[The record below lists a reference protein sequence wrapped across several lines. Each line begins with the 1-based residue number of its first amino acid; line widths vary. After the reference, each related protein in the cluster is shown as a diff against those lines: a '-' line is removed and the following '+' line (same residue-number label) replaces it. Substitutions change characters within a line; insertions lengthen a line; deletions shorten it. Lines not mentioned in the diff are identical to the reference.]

1 MKTKNTCIKGILLS
15 LLCIVL
21 ETQGYCSEAEKI
33 PLSSLQ
39 DSLSRELRRE
49 TDVNKRI
56 KLLSELAR
64 LNWENPSEP
73 VYQEQLARTALE
85 TDSITH
91 FYKAA
96 SDLGRYYCNHN
107 NTDGLMYWENMV
119 DSVSTARKE
128 MPQVVFD
135 FLNYYC
141 RYYLK
146 TGEYE
151 TAMNKAV
158 RLQLLSEEKGNRQGI
173 IFSQEYLG
181 LIYLLIGRDRDAVHA
196 FEKGLALLKEDR
208 VFPNYEIQIISY
220 LVISYLRL
228 DELDK
233 LHTTLDYYTTLLQR
247 MEEEKSNNKWVNYPF
262 REKYIILYSNYINL
276 YVGTKDRAKADD
288 MVRKVSS
295 YLAKENSAYIISIYD
310 LAMARYYFFNHN
322 YAKALDEI
330 DKVLAVDYSIEP
342 LEMKITIL
350 KGSGRK
356 EEALA
361 VHEEL
366 LTLIKETNVTAFS
379 RQFDQLRT
387 LHNLNEKRMQEQH
400 LLFQKEQLSKK
411 QAQLKATL
419 IFLGILLIL
428 FYLLIWYAI
437 HTHRLKNAL
446 QKERS
451 MLLETSKKLRMAK
464 EQAEIAR
471 EQAEESNRMKS
482 SFIANISHEIRT
494 PLNAI
499 VGFSELLE
507 DAEEEEKREFV
518 EIIHNNT
525 DLLLKLVN
533 DVLEL
538 SHLESASFQI
548 KLRDTG
554 IHVCCQNALNSMRH
568 RVQPGVSLNFT
579 CSDDDFILNTD
590 PLRLQQLLINLLTNA
605 AKFTEQGEITLDYRV
620 EPEKKQVVFSV
631 TDTGCGIAPDK
642 QETIFNCF
650 EKLDEF
656 KQGAGLGLAI
666 SRTIA
671 TCFGGSLTVDPGYT
685 KGARFV
691 FIHPIGEVN

>member
-1 MKTKNTCIKGILLS
+1 MKTKNTYIKGLLLS

-21 ETQGYCSEAEKI
+21 ETQGHCSEAEKNQ
-33 PLSSLQ
+33 LATLQ
-39 DSLSRELRRE
+39 DSLLIELQKVS
-49 TDVNKRI
+49 DVNKRM

-64 LNWENPSEP
+64 LNWETDFEP
-73 VYQEQLARTALE
+73 VYQAQLANTALKI
-85 TDSITH
+85 DSINI
-91 FYKAA
+91 FYNAA

-107 NTDGLMYWENMV
+107 NMDSLKYWGNKV
-119 DSVSTARKE
+119 DSVTKARKE
-128 MPQVVFD
+128 TPLALFN

-141 RYYLK
+141 RYYLQS
-146 TGEYE
+146 GEYE
-151 TAMNKAV
+151 TAMNEAV
-158 RLQLLSEEKGNRQGI
+158 RLQLLSEEHDNRRGFI
-173 IFSQEYLG
+173 SSQEYLG
-181 LIYLLIGRDRDAVHA
+181 LIYLLMERDRDAIQA
-196 FEKGLALLKEDR
+196 FEKGLELLKEGHLS
-208 VFPNYEIQIISY
+208 PNYEIQIIAY
-220 LVISYLRL
+220 LVISYFRL
-228 DELDK
+228 NELDK
-233 LHTTLDYYTTLLQR
+233 LHTSLDYYATLLQK
-247 MEEEKSNNKWVNYPF
+247 MEQEKGPDKWVNYPF
-262 REKYIILYSNYINL
+262 REKYVILYSNYINL
-276 YVGTKDRAKADD
+276 YVARKEAAKADD
-288 MVRKVSS
+288 MVREIAS
-295 YLAKENSAYIISIYD
+295 YPEKENSPYIISIYN
-310 LAMARYYFFNHN
+310 LAMARYYLFKRD
-322 YAKALDEI
+322 YSKALAEI
-330 DKVLAVDYSIEP
+330 EKVLAVDYSSEP
-342 LEMKITIL
+342 LETKISIL
-350 KGSGRK
+350 KAAGKR

-361 VHEEL
+361 EHEKL
-366 LTLIKETNVTAFS
+366 LSFIKKSNTTLFS
-379 RQFDQLRT
+379 RQLNQLRT
-387 LHNLNEKRMQEQH
+387 LHDLNEKKMQEQR

-411 QAQLKATL
+411 QTQLTASL
-419 IFLGILLIL
+419 IFSCILLVL

-437 HTHRLKNAL
+437 HTRRLKNTL
-446 QKERS
+446 QKERG
-451 MLLETSKKLRMAK
+451 MLLETSKKLRVAK

-518 EIIHNNT
+518 KIIHNNT

-538 SHLESASFQI
+538 SHLESASFQV

-568 RVQPGVSLNFT
+568 KVQPGVKLNFT
-579 CSDDDFILNTD
+579 CSDDSFTLKTD

-631 TDTGCGIAPDK
+631 TDTGCGIPPEK

-650 EKLDEF
+650 EKIDEF

-671 TCFGGSLTVDPGYT
+671 TCFQGSLSVDPAYT
-685 KGARFV
+685 HGARFV
-691 FIHPIGEVN
+691 FIHPIGE